1 LKKKETEKSRKDLQ
15 SWEDWNED
23 IQRRRRKLEKVK
35 EEEETEEEKI
45 ICFEGKKRL
54 SLSFSSFTSLA

>member
-1 LKKKETEKSRKDLQ
+1 LQ

-35 EEEETEEEKI
+35 EEEETGEEKNY
-45 ICFEGKKRL
+45 L
-54 SLSFSSFTSLA
+54 L